1 MYFNWVIYDKKLY
14 IQAIYIIKDNIIP
27 VGNPYIITLNKT
39 IVNKMVRMSL

>member
-1 MYFNWVIYDKKLY
+1 MIKNYTYK
-14 IQAIYIIKDNIIP
+14 AIYIIKDNIIP